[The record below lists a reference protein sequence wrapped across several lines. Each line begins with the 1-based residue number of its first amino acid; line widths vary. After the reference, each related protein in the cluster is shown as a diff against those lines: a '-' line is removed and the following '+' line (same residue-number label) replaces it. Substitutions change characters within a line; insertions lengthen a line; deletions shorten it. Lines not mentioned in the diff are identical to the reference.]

1 MVLPHFDEHL
11 EKYANLLIKKGV
23 NIQKGQTLLITIAVE
38 HHKLARLLTKKAYE
52 AGAAEV
58 LVDYNDDQITREK
71 LLKADEDRLL
81 QVPDYVVEQSHY
93 LLDQKAS
100 RLVIRSANP
109 NVFADIDSD
118 RLAGATRATAIAL
131 EKQRTATQANKV
143 SWNLAAAASPEWA
156 AMVFPK
162 LTTEEEQV
170 DALWDAI
177 FKMNRIYETDPVK
190 AWDQHQER
198 LEKKARLLNNYQFDS
213 LHYRAPGTDLKLGM
227 PEQHIW
233 EAAGSTN
240 AQGEVFIANMPTE
253 EVFTAPD
260 YRRADGYVSSTKPLS
275 YAGVV
280 IEDMTFTFKDGQI
293 VDVTAKKGEDTIKRL
308 ISENEGAR
316 SLGEVALV
324 PHKTPISLSG
334 LIFFNTLFDENAS
347 NHLALG
353 AAYAFSIKGGTEMT
367 NDELKAAG
375 LNRSTA
381 HVDFMIGSEQMD
393 IDGITKDGEVIP
405 IFRGGEWAI

>member
-23 NIQKGQTLLITIAVE
+23 NIQKGHTLLITIAVE

-177 FKMNRIYETDPVK
+177 FKMNRIYETDPVN

-198 LEKKARLLNNYQFDS
+198 LEKKAKLLNDYQFDS

-334 LIFFNTLFDENAS
+334 LTFFNTLFDENAS

-393 IDGITKDGEVIP
+393 IDGITKDGQVIP

>member
-23 NIQKGQTLLITIAVE
+23 NIQKGHTLLITIAVE

-71 LLKADEDRLL
+71 LLKADEDCLL

-177 FKMNRIYETDPVK
+177 FKMNRIYETDPVN

-198 LEKKARLLNNYQFDS
+198 LEKKAKLLNDYQFDS

-334 LIFFNTLFDENAS
+334 LTFFNTLFDENAS

-393 IDGITKDGEVIP
+393 IDGITKDGQVIP

>member
-1 MVLPHFDEHL
+1 MVLPHFDDYL

-23 NIQKGQTLLITIAVE
+23 NIQKGHTLLISIAVE
-38 HHKLARLLTKKAYE
+38 HHKLAWLLTKKAYE

-198 LEKKARLLNNYQFDS
+198 LEKKAKLLNDYQFDS

-334 LIFFNTLFDENAS
+334 LTFFNTLFDENAS

-393 IDGITKDGEVIP
+393 IDGITKDGQVIP

>member
-58 LVDYNDDQITREK
+58 FVDYNDDQITREK

-109 NVFADIDSD
+109 NVFADVDSD
-118 RLAGATRATAIAL
+118 RLAGATRA
-131 EKQRTATQANKV
+131 
-143 SWNLAAAASPEWA
+143 
-156 AMVFPK
+156 
-162 LTTEEEQV
+162 
-170 DALWDAI
+170 
-177 FKMNRIYETDPVK
+177 
-190 AWDQHQER
+190 
-198 LEKKARLLNNYQFDS
+198 
-213 LHYRAPGTDLKLGM
+213 
-227 PEQHIW
+227 
-233 EAAGSTN
+233 
-240 AQGEVFIANMPTE
+240 
-253 EVFTAPD
+253 
-260 YRRADGYVSSTKPLS
+260 
-275 YAGVV
+275 
-280 IEDMTFTFKDGQI
+280 
-293 VDVTAKKGEDTIKRL
+293 
-308 ISENEGAR
+308 
-316 SLGEVALV
+316 
-324 PHKTPISLSG
+324 
-334 LIFFNTLFDENAS
+334 
-347 NHLALG
+347 
-353 AAYAFSIKGGTEMT
+353 
-367 NDELKAAG
+367 
-375 LNRSTA
+375 TA

>member
-58 LVDYNDDQITREK
+58 FVDYNDDQITREK

-198 LEKKARLLNNYQFDS
+198 LEKKAKLLNDYQFDS

-334 LIFFNTLFDENAS
+334 LTFFNTLFDENAS
-347 NHLALG
+347 NHIAIG
-353 AAYAFSIKGGTEMT
+353 AAYAFSVKGGTEMT

-393 IDGITKDGEVIP
+393 IDGITKDGQVIP

>member
-1 MVLPHFDEHL
+1 MVLPHFDDYL

-23 NIQKGQTLLITIAVE
+23 NIQKGHTLLISIAVE

-334 LIFFNTLFDENAS
+334 LTFFNTLFDENAS

>member
-1 MVLPHFDEHL
+1 MVLPHFDDYL

-23 NIQKGQTLLITIAVE
+23 NIQKGHTLLISIAVE

-58 LVDYNDDQITREK
+58 LVDYNNDQITREK

-131 EKQRTATQANKV
+131 EKQRAATQANKV

-162 LTTEEEQV
+162 LTSEEEQV

-198 LEKKARLLNNYQFDS
+198 LEKKARLLNDYQFDS
-213 LHYRAPGTDLKLGM
+213 LHYRAPGTDLRLGM

-260 YRRADGYVSSTKPLS
+260 YRRSDGYVSSTKPLS
-275 YAGVV
+275 YAGVI

-334 LIFFNTLFDENAS
+334 LTFFNTLFDENAS
-347 NHLALG
+347 NHIAIG

>member
-1 MVLPHFDEHL
+1 MVLPHFDDYL

-23 NIQKGQTLLITIAVE
+23 NIQKGHTLLISIAVE

-198 LEKKARLLNNYQFDS
+198 LEKKAKLLNDYQFDS

-334 LIFFNTLFDENAS
+334 LTFFNTLFDENAS

>member
-1 MVLPHFDEHL
+1 MVLPHFDDYL

-23 NIQKGQTLLITIAVE
+23 NIQKGHTLLISIAVE
-38 HHKLARLLTKKAYE
+38 HHKFARLLTKKAYE

-58 LVDYNDDQITREK
+58 FVDYNDDQITREK

-109 NVFADIDSD
+109 NVFADVDSD

-131 EKQRTATQANKV
+131 EKQRAATQANKV
-143 SWNLAAAASPEWA
+143 SWNLAAAVSPEWA
-156 AMVFPK
+156 AMVFPN
-162 LTTEEEQV
+162 LTSEEEQV

-177 FKMNRIYETDPVK
+177 FKMNRIYEADPVK

-198 LEKKARLLNNYQFDS
+198 LEKKARLLNDYQFDS
-213 LHYRAPGTDLKLGM
+213 LHYRAPGTDLRLGM

-334 LIFFNTLFDENAS
+334 LTFFNTLFDENAS
-347 NHLALG
+347 NHLAIG
-353 AAYAFSIKGGTEMT
+353 AAYAFSIKDGTEMT

>member
-1 MVLPHFDEHL
+1 MVLPHFDDYL

-23 NIQKGQTLLITIAVE
+23 NIQKGHTLLITIAVE

-198 LEKKARLLNNYQFDS
+198 LEKKAKLLNDYQFDS

-334 LIFFNTLFDENAS
+334 LTFFNTLFDENAS
-347 NHLALG
+347 NHIAIG
-353 AAYAFSIKGGTEMT
+353 AAYAFSVKGGTEMT

-393 IDGITKDGEVIP
+393 IDGITKDGQVIP

>member
-1 MVLPHFDEHL
+1 MVLPHFDDYL

-23 NIQKGQTLLITIAVE
+23 NIQKGHTLLISIAVE

-162 LTTEEEQV
+162 LTTEEDQV

-198 LEKKARLLNNYQFDS
+198 LEKKAKLLNDYQFDS

-334 LIFFNTLFDENAS
+334 LTFFNTLFDENAS
-347 NHLALG
+347 NHLAIG

>member
-1 MVLPHFDEHL
+1 MVLPHFDDYL

-23 NIQKGQTLLITIAVE
+23 NIQKGHTLLISIAVE
-38 HHKLARLLTKKAYE
+38 QHKLARLLTKKAYE

-198 LEKKARLLNNYQFDS
+198 LEKKAKLLNDYQFDS

-334 LIFFNTLFDENAS
+334 LTFFNTLFDENAS

-353 AAYAFSIKGGTEMT
+353 AAYAFSIKGGTEMI

-393 IDGITKDGEVIP
+393 IDGITKDGQVIP

>member
-1 MVLPHFDEHL
+1 MVLPHFDDYL

-23 NIQKGQTLLITIAVE
+23 NIQKGHTLLISIAVE

-198 LEKKARLLNNYQFDS
+198 LEKKAKLLNDYQFDS

-334 LIFFNTLFDENAS
+334 LTFFNTLFDENAS

-393 IDGITKDGEVIP
+393 IDGITKDGQVIP

>member
-1 MVLPHFDEHL
+1 MVLPHFDDYL

-23 NIQKGQTLLITIAVE
+23 NIQKGHTLLISIAVE
-38 HHKLARLLTKKAYE
+38 QHKLARLLTKKAYE

-131 EKQRTATQANKV
+131 EKQRAATQANKV

-198 LEKKARLLNNYQFDS
+198 LEKKARLLNDYQFDS
-213 LHYRAPGTDLKLGM
+213 LHYRAPGTDLRLGM

-334 LIFFNTLFDENAS
+334 LTFFNTLFDENAS

-353 AAYAFSIKGGTEMT
+353 AAYAFSIKGGTEMI

-393 IDGITKDGEVIP
+393 IDGITKDGQVIP

>member
-1 MVLPHFDEHL
+1 MVLPHFDDYL

-23 NIQKGQTLLITIAVE
+23 NIQKGHTLLISIAVE

-162 LTTEEEQV
+162 LTSEEEQV

-213 LHYRAPGTDLKLGM
+213 LHYRAPGTDLRLGM

-275 YAGVV
+275 YAGVI

-334 LIFFNTLFDENAS
+334 LTFFNTLFDENAS

-393 IDGITKDGEVIP
+393 IDGITKDGQVIP

>member
-23 NIQKGQTLLITIAVE
+23 NIQKGHTLLITIAVE
-38 HHKLARLLTKKAYE
+38 HHKFARLLTKKAYE

-58 LVDYNDDQITREK
+58 FVDYNDDQITREK

-109 NVFADIDSD
+109 NVFADVDSD

-131 EKQRTATQANKV
+131 EKQRAATQANKV

-156 AMVFPK
+156 AMVFPN
-162 LTTEEEQV
+162 LTSEEEQV

-177 FKMNRIYETDPVK
+177 FKMNRIYEADPVK

-213 LHYRAPGTDLKLGM
+213 LHYRAPGTDLRLGM

-334 LIFFNTLFDENAS
+334 LTFFNTLFDENAS

-393 IDGITKDGEVIP
+393 IDGITKDGQVIP

>member
-1 MVLPHFDEHL
+1 MVLPHFDDYL

-23 NIQKGQTLLITIAVE
+23 NIQKGHTLLISIAVE

-162 LTTEEEQV
+162 LTSEEEQV

-213 LHYRAPGTDLKLGM
+213 LHYRAPGTDLRLGM

-275 YAGVV
+275 YAGVI

-334 LIFFNTLFDENAS
+334 LTFFNTLFDENAS
-347 NHLALG
+347 NHLAIG
-353 AAYAFSIKGGTEMT
+353 AAYAFSIKDGTEMT

>member
-1 MVLPHFDEHL
+1 MVLPHFDDYL

-23 NIQKGQTLLITIAVE
+23 NIQKGHTLLISIAVE

-177 FKMNRIYETDPVK
+177 FKMNRIYEADPVK

-198 LEKKARLLNNYQFDS
+198 LEKKARLLNDYQFDS
-213 LHYRAPGTDLKLGM
+213 LHYRAPGTDLRLGM

-334 LIFFNTLFDENAS
+334 LTFFNTLFDENAS

-393 IDGITKDGEVIP
+393 IDGITKDGQVIP